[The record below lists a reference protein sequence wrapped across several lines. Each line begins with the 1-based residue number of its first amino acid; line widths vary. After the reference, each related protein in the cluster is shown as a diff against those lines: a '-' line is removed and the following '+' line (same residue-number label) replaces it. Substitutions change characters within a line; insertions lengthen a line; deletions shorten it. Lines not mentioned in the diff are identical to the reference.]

1 MSTEAPKTAVPA
13 LGRLVTL
20 SVPAVEEIS
29 AKVVGGGEGF
39 TQLKLASR
47 PQTQLALLERSQLF
61 LEFVT
66 DDGMWRT
73 LGTISLLGNELVRF
87 EHGGR
92 VQLLQ
97 RRAHVRT
104 DLIAML
110 IVTPEGGK
118 PRRCLTLNISGGGAL
133 VRGLDDVALDGDLA
147 FDLRLDLLPA
157 RIQGTCKVV
166 RRTPEGFHGLQF
178 TEIDEGDRDKLVRF
192 AYTRENAARQAR
204 LGY

>member
-1 MSTEAPKTAVPA
+1 MSAEASPTAAPP
-13 LGRLVTL
+13 LGRLITL
-20 SVPAVEEIS
+20 SIPSVEELS
-29 AKVVGGGEGF
+29 AKVVGGGDGF
-39 TQLKLASR
+39 TQLKLATR
-47 PQTQLALLERSQLF
+47 PRTDMDLLLRSQVF

-73 LGTISLLGNELVRF
+73 LGTVALVGSDVLRF
-87 EHGGR
+87 EHRGR

-104 DLIAML
+104 DLIAQL
-110 IVTPEGGK
+110 VVTPEGGK
-118 PRRCLTLNISGGGAL
+118 PRRCLTLNVSGGGAL
-133 VRGLDDVALDGDLA
+133 VRGLDDVALDGDLS
-147 FDLRLDLLPA
+147 FDLHLDLLPA

-166 RRTPEGFHGLQF
+166 RRTPDGCHGIQF
-178 TEIDEGDRDKLVRF
+178 TEIEEGDRDKLVRF